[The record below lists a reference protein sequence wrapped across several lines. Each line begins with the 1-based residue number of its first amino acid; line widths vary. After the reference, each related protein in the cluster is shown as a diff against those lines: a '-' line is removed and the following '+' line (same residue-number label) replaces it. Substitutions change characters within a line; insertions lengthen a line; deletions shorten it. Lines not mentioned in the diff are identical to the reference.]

1 MTDAHRSDDIRSE
14 AIRAK
19 ITARRT
25 TLDGELVD
33 YWTREALHLDTL
45 AAGARWNWMVRSYQR
60 KAERARAQGA
70 VFAARE
76 AARAKAPD
84 LDEPSPAD
92 PGTA

>member
-1 MTDAHRSDDIRSE
+1 M
-14 AIRAK
+14 RAK

-33 YWTREALHLDTL
+33 YWTREALRLDTL
-45 AAGARWNWMVRSYQR
+45 AAGARWNWMARSYQR

-76 AARAKAPD
+76 AARVKASG
-84 LDEPSPAD
+84 LDQPGPAD
-92 PGTA
+92 SGTA